1 MDQWSDTVVNV
12 LQILAA
18 DPDLVVVAMCGFDL
32 PRTKQETQSALKNTP
47 LAQLRAV
54 KEGQLWVV
62 DGNFYFNRPGPRLVE
77 SAEIM
82 ANACHGGVV
91 ELEPA
96 VAAGLERWTL

>member
-1 MDQWSDTVVNV
+1 
-12 LQILAA
+12 
-18 DPDLVVVAMCGFDL
+18 MCGFDL
-32 PRTKQETQSALKNTP
+32 PRTKQETQAALTRTP

-82 ANACHGGVV
+82 ANACHGSVV
-91 ELEPA
+91 PLEPA
-96 VAAGLERWTL
+96 VAAGLERWSS